1 MYCLYIFTYVQDKN
15 QLNVVIYKYIPWVWP
30 PRFQKKTQDY
40 MFSSGDPHK
49 KVSFPTGRG
58 ATPTYISHGPL
69 ILWEVVPKPGDL
81 QANDLVT

>member
-1 MYCLYIFTYVQDKN
+1 MAPK
-15 QLNVVIYKYIPWVWP
+15 IP
-30 PRFQKKTQDY
+30 KKTQDY

-81 QANDLVT
+81 QANDLGPDSSLKGILMDAFPKIGFYPPNHPF